1 MKVLLIYPQSPDT
14 FWGFKYAVKFI
25 SRKSSEI
32 PLGLITVAGLL
43 PKDWD
48 LRLID
53 MNISSLKTSDLEWAD
68 MVFLSGMN
76 IHLQSFQKVVRRCN
90 EQNVTVVAG
99 GPLVTMEYK
108 QILGVDHFILN
119 EAEITLPLFLADLE
133 KGCAKKIY
141 QTTEF
146 PDISLTPVPRWD
158 LLDMPKYVSMNIQ
171 YSRGCPFNCEFC
183 NITTLNGRYPRT
195 KSREQFLAEL
205 DSIYD
210 TGWRGGVFIVDDNFI
225 GNRKKLKK
233 DILPAM
239 RDWAEQRDYPF
250 SYTTETSLDICDD
263 DVLVDLMADVGFSHI
278 FIGIETP
285 NKESLAECGKYQN
298 IDRDII
304 NSVKK
309 LHQKG
314 LRVSGGFIIG
324 FDNDSQDIFD
334 AQINL
339 IQKSGVVTAM
349 VGLLNAPT
357 GTRLYERLKKE
368 NRLINFFDGN
378 NVEASINFIPKMN
391 YKLLMNGYTSLLRFI
406 YAQPNYY
413 ERVKTFLK
421 EYKLPLK
428 GNEKLTLDDI
438 GALFKSI
445 WKLGVFEKGRRY
457 YWRLFFHTLF
467 RYPRKFPIAI
477 TMAIYGFHFRKIIQL
492 M

>member
-324 FDNDSQDIFD
+324 FDNDSQDIFE

-368 NRLINFFDGN
+368 DRLINFFDGN

>member
-14 FWGFKYAVKFI
+14 FWGFKHAIKFI
-25 SRKSSEI
+25 SRKSTEI
-32 PLGLITVAGLL
+32 PLGLITIAGLL
-43 PKDWD
+43 PTDWD

-53 MNISSLKTSDLEWAD
+53 MNIESLKTRDLEWAD

-76 IHLQSFQKVVRRCN
+76 IHLQSFQKIVRRCN
-90 EQNVTVVAG
+90 ELNIKVVAG
-99 GPLVTMEYK
+99 GPLATMEYE
-108 QILGVDHFILN
+108 QILGVDHFVLN

-141 QTTEF
+141 QTAKF
-146 PDISLTPVPRWD
+146 PDISLTPIPRWD
-158 LLDMPKYVSMNIQ
+158 LLNRPKYVSMNIQ

-183 NITTLNGRYPRT
+183 NITTLNGRNPRT

-205 DSIYD
+205 DSIYEI
-210 TGWRGGVFIVDDNFI
+210 GWRGGVFIVDDNFI
-225 GNRKKLKK
+225 GNRKKLKA

-239 RDWAEQRDYPF
+239 GEWAEKRNYPF
-250 SYTTETSLDICDD
+250 SFTTETSLDICDD
-263 DVLVDLMADVGFSHI
+263 EALIDLMVDVGFSHI

-285 NKESLAECGKYQN
+285 NKDSLAECGKYQN
-298 IDRDII
+298 INRDIV
-304 NSVKK
+304 NSVKR

-324 FDNDSQDIFD
+324 FDNDSQDIFE

-339 IQKSGVVTAM
+339 IQNSGVVTAM

-368 NRLINFFDGN
+368 NRIVDIFNGN
-378 NVEASINFIPKMN
+378 NVEASINFVPKMN
-391 YKLLMNGYTSLLRFI
+391 YKLLMNGYVSLLRFI

-413 ERVKTFLK
+413 ERVKTFLQ
-421 EYKLPLK
+421 EYKLPVK
-428 GNEKLTLDDI
+428 GKEKLHLNDI

-457 YWRLFFHTLF
+457 YWRLFFHTLIQ
-467 RYPRKFPIAI
+467 YPRKFPIAI
-477 TMAIYGFHFRKIIQL
+477 TMAIYGFHFRKIVQHI
-492 M
+492 

>member
-14 FWGFKYAVKFI
+14 FWGFKHAVKFI

-43 PKDWD
+43 PEDWD
-48 LRLID
+48 LRLVD
-53 MNISSLKTSDLEWAD
+53 MNITALKTRDLEWAD

-90 EQNVTVVAG
+90 EMNIRVVAG
-99 GPLVTMEYK
+99 GPLVTMEYE

-119 EAEITLPLFLADLE
+119 EAELTLPLFLADLE
-133 KGCAKKIY
+133 KGCARKIY
-141 QTTEF
+141 QTDEF

-158 LLDMPKYVSMNIQ
+158 LLEMHNYVSMNIQ

-183 NITTLNGRYPRT
+183 NITTLNGRKPRT

-210 TGWRGGVFIVDDNFI
+210 SGWRGGVFIVDDNFI
-225 GNRKKLKK
+225 GNRKKLKA

-239 RDWAEQRDYPF
+239 RDWAEKRDYPF
-250 SYTTETSLDICDD
+250 TFTTETSLDICDD
-263 DVLVDLMADVGFSHI
+263 DTLVDLMADVGFSHI

-285 NKESLAECGKYQN
+285 NKASLAECGKYQN
-298 IDRDII
+298 IDRDIV

-324 FDNDSQDIFD
+324 FDNDSQDIFE

-368 NRLINFFDGN
+368 NRLINFFNGN
-378 NVEASINFIPKMN
+378 NVEASINFVPKMN

-421 EYKLPLK
+421 EYKLPVNGK
-428 GNEKLTLDDI
+428 EKVRLNDI

-445 WKLGVFEKGRRY
+445 FKLGIFEKGRHY

-467 RYPRKFPIAI
+467 RYPKKFPIAI
-477 TMAIYGFHFRKIIQL
+477 TMAIYGFHFRKIIQSI
-492 M
+492 